1 MKIRKNGKVVNLTE
15 SDLKRIVK
23 RTLTEGESY
32 SELEKSSDGG
42 GGGGLPRQCSPDA
55 LDRIKTEMENEGSS
69 VQFTVQTGGSYGV
82 QHPMVDKI
90 LVITSPKGVCGCKKE
105 DFFN

>member
-1 MKIRKNGKVVNLTE
+1 MKIKKNGKVVNLTE

-42 GGGGLPRQCSPDA
+42 GGGLPKRCSPNE
-55 LDRIKTEMENEGSS
+55 LD
-69 VQFTVQTGGSYGV
+69 
-82 QHPMVDKI
+82 PMVDKI

>member
-1 MKIRKNGKVVNLTE
+1 MKIKKNGKVVNLTE

-42 GGGGLPRQCSPDA
+42 GGGGLPKRCSPDE
-55 LDRIKTEMENEGSS
+55 LDRIKTEMANERSS
-69 VQFTVQTGGSYGV
+69 VQFTVQTGGSYDV

>member
-32 SELEKSSDGG
+32 SELEKSSDV
-42 GGGGLPRQCSPDA
+42 GGGGLPKRCSPDE

>member
-1 MKIRKNGKVVNLTE
+1 MKIKKNGKVINLTE

-32 SELEKSSDGG
+32 SELEKSSDV
-42 GGGGLPRQCSPDA
+42 GGGGLPKRCSPDE